1 MSQSTAHHHHRKW
14 LKKVIFICLVL
25 IFLLLLSGS
34 LLAKQVTVQTD
45 QQQVQM
51 GDIITLVVETDFATQ
66 SEPNFNQMQDQFD
79 VLGTQRSNQIQI
91 INGNYQSFSRW
102 ILHIS
107 PKQIGELVVPP
118 LEIDGIISQPLII
131 NVSEAQHSSPNSK
144 GSSFLESS
152 LNLDEVYVQQQVLFT
167 LRFYH
172 QGRFIDG
179 NIRPPVFEE
188 ALSEPLQNQFHYQ
201 TQINGERYDVYQW
214 IWAFFPQKSGELTI
228 APQAFY
234 GRIQYQGRLKQVKD
248 QTQPLQLTVKP
259 KPEIYP
265 AQSTWLPAE
274 SLTLTEAWQ
283 INQPIRVGDAITR
296 TIQLDAQGL
305 LHSQL
310 PDLQLPNQAGFQRYP
325 EPAKQENQV
334 TSTGIHSQKTVEVA
348 IVPTEAGTLTLP
360 EITLNWWN
368 TDTNRLQTARLPA
381 KTLTV
386 LPAIT
391 SEPDPQ
397 QKSTEIVPHET
408 LTESTATHSET
419 TGWQIAVA
427 ALMGL
432 WFLTLLGF
440 SIWIVKLQN
449 QLKKQTSQNQQ
460 TTEQNDQAWSN
471 LPKKI
476 SDKCNRTLTESDA
489 KELFTA
495 WLQWQN
501 HHPNLTSELLETS
514 LSALKAHLYGQAPL
528 DADVLSTICA
538 EVKRLSQTAP
548 NQPVQQNRL
557 APIYPTQQ

>member
-1 MSQSTAHHHHRKW
+1 MLMSQSTAHHHHRKW

-214 IWAFFPQKSGELTI
+214 IWAFSLKKVASSPL
-228 APQAFY
+228 
-234 GRIQYQGRLKQVKD
+234 RLKPFMV
-248 QTQPLQLTVKP
+248 V
-259 KPEIYP
+259 
-265 AQSTWLPAE
+265 
-274 SLTLTEAWQ
+274 
-283 INQPIRVGDAITR
+283 
-296 TIQLDAQGL
+296 
-305 LHSQL
+305 
-310 PDLQLPNQAGFQRYP
+310 
-325 EPAKQENQV
+325 
-334 TSTGIHSQKTVEVA
+334 
-348 IVPTEAGTLTLP
+348 
-360 EITLNWWN
+360 
-368 TDTNRLQTARLPA
+368 
-381 KTLTV
+381 
-386 LPAIT
+386 
-391 SEPDPQ
+391 
-397 QKSTEIVPHET
+397 
-408 LTESTATHSET
+408 
-419 TGWQIAVA
+419 
-427 ALMGL
+427 
-432 WFLTLLGF
+432 F
-440 SIWIVKLQN
+440 SIKV
-449 QLKKQTSQNQQ
+449 
-460 TTEQNDQAWSN
+460 D
-471 LPKKI
+471 
-476 SDKCNRTLTESDA
+476 
-489 KELFTA
+489 
-495 WLQWQN
+495 
-501 HHPNLTSELLETS
+501 
-514 LSALKAHLYGQAPL
+514 
-528 DADVLSTICA
+528 
-538 EVKRLSQTAP
+538 
-548 NQPVQQNRL
+548 
-557 APIYPTQQ
+557 